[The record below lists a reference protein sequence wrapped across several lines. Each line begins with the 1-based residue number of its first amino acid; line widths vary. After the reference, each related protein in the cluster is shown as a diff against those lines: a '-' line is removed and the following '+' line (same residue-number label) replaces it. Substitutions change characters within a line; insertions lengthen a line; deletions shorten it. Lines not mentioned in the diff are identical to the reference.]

1 VTVLKIAFRN
11 MLRNRRRSAM
21 TALAVAVGT
30 MTFLLFGAFLA
41 FVFTSLETDAVR
53 RGGHLT
59 VFKSGYFLL
68 GAGDPAGYAIARY
81 HDVVQLIRTDPEIA
95 PRLNVISPTLAVA
108 GIAGNFSGENEASKT
123 FFGVGRVPA
132 DRAMMRRWDEH
143 GIGQRDAT
151 DELLSDTNPSL
162 GYVGVGL
169 GRVLRLCEPLKIAD
183 CPSEKPSPTLTSG
196 LAPALADLPAM
207 DQGGSAEPES
217 PHIELLAATV
227 GGAPNVV
234 RMELA
239 GAERQAAKELDDN
252 FVGMNLALAQKLVF
266 GRDEPK
272 VTGIV
277 LQLRRTEDLPAV
289 RSRLNRLFAKQGLD
303 LEVRDF
309 IELNPFYAQVR
320 RFFGAMFLFIALIMG
335 VIVLFTVVNTMTM
348 TVMERTS
355 EIGTSRALG
364 VRRSGIRLQFTLEGL
379 LLGAAG
385 ATFGLAIAIAE
396 TLAVNHAG
404 LRWTPPGNA
413 TSTAFRLALLE
424 HPSLILIGWVA
435 IVAVATLAALAPA
448 SRAARLQV
456 VDALRHT

>member
-1 VTVLKIAFRN
+1 
-11 MLRNRRRSAM
+11 
-21 TALAVAVGT
+21 
-30 MTFLLFGAFLA
+30 
-41 FVFTSLETDAVR
+41 
-53 RGGHLT
+53 
-59 VFKSGYFLL
+59 
-68 GAGDPAGYAIARY
+68 
-81 HDVVQLIRTDPEIA
+81 
-95 PRLNVISPTLAVA
+95 
-108 GIAGNFSGENEASKT
+108 
-123 FFGVGRVPA
+123 
-132 DRAMMRRWDEH
+132 
-143 GIGQRDAT
+143 
-151 DELLSDTNPSL
+151 
-162 GYVGVGL
+162 
-169 GRVLRLCEPLKIAD
+169 
-183 CPSEKPSPTLTSG
+183 
-196 LAPALADLPAM
+196 M
-207 DQGGSAEPES
+207 DHGSAEPDS

-234 RMELA
+234 RLDLS

-252 FVGMNLALAQKLVF
+252 YVGMNLALAQKLVF
-266 GRDEPK
+266 GRDEAK

-289 RSRLNRLFAKQGLD
+289 RARLNSLFTKHGLD

-309 IELNPFYAQVR
+309 TELNPFYAQVR
-320 RFFGAMFLFIALIMG
+320 RFFSAMFLFIALIMG

-364 VRRSGIRLQFTLEGL
+364 VRQSGVRLQFMLEGL
-379 LLGAAG
+379 LLGATG

-396 TLAVNHAG
+396 TLAVNHGG

>member
-1 VTVLKIAFRN
+1 VTLLKIAFRN

-30 MTFLLFGAFLA
+30 MTFLLFGAFQA

-59 VFKSGYFLL
+59 IFKNGYFLL
-68 GAGDPAGYAIARY
+68 GAGNPAGFGIAHY
-81 HDVVQLIRTDPEIA
+81 QDLVQLIRTDPKIA
-95 PRLNVISPTLAVA
+95 PRLGVVTPTLAVA

-132 DRAMMRRWDEH
+132 DRAAMRRWDEH

-151 DELLSDTNPSL
+151 DELLSETSPSL

-183 CPSEKPSPTLTSG
+183 CPSEKRSPTLTSG
-196 LAPALADLPAM
+196 IARELADLPALER
-207 DQGGSAEPES
+207 GSAEPES

-234 RMELA
+234 RLDLA

-277 LQLRRTEDLPAV
+277 LQLRRTEDLRAV
-289 RSRLNRLFAKQGLD
+289 RSRLVGLFAKRGLD
-303 LEVRDF
+303 LEVRDYT
-309 IELNPFYAQVR
+309 ELNPFYAQVH
-320 RFFGAMFLFIALIMG
+320 RFFGAIFLFIALIMG

-364 VRRSGIRLQFTLEGL
+364 VRQSGIRLQFTLEGL

-385 ATFGLAIAIAE
+385 ATFGLGLAIAE
-396 TLAVNHAG
+396 TLAVNQAG
-404 LRWTPPGNA
+404 LSWTPPASA
-413 TSTAFRLALLE
+413 TSTPFRLALLE
-424 HPSLILIGWVA
+424 HPALFLTGWVA
-435 IVAVATLAALAPA
+435 IVAVATVAALVPA

>member
-1 VTVLKIAFRN
+1 MTLLRIAFRN

-30 MTFLLFGAFLA
+30 MTFLLFGAFQA

-59 VFKSGYFLL
+59 IFKSGYFLL
-68 GAGDPAGYAIARY
+68 GAGDPAGYGIAHY
-81 HDVVQLIRTDPEIA
+81 QDVAQLIRTDPEIA
-95 PRLNVISPTLAVA
+95 VRLKVISPTLTVA
-108 GIAGNFSGENEASKT
+108 GIAGNFSGQNEASKT

-132 DRAMMRRWDEH
+132 DRAAMRRWDEH
-143 GIGQRDAT
+143 GIGQQDAT
-151 DELLSDTNPSL
+151 DELLSDANPSL

-183 CPSEKPSPTLTSG
+183 CPPEKASATLTSG

-207 DQGGSAEPES
+207 EREPAEPES

-234 RMELA
+234 RLDLS

-252 FVGMNLALAQKLVF
+252 FVGMNLTLAQKLVF
-266 GRDEPK
+266 GRGEPK

-277 LQLRRTEDLPAV
+277 LQLRQTEDVPAV
-289 RSRLNRLFAKQGLD
+289 RARLISLFAQHGLD

-309 IELNPFYAQVR
+309 TELNPFYAQVR

-335 VIVLFTVVNTMTM
+335 VIALFTVVNTMTM

-364 VRRSGIRLQFTLEGL
+364 VRRSGIRLQFMLEGL
-379 LLGAAG
+379 LLGATG
-385 ATFGLAIAIAE
+385 ATFGLAIAIVE
-396 TLAVNHAG
+396 TLGINGAG

-413 TSTAFRLALLE
+413 TSTPFRLALLE
-424 HPSLILIGWVA
+424 HPTLFLAGWAA

>member
-1 VTVLKIAFRN
+1 LKIAFRN

-30 MTFLLFGAFLA
+30 MTFLLFGAFVA

-68 GAGDPAGYAIARY
+68 GAGDPAGYGIAHY
-81 HDVVQLIRTDPEIA
+81 QDVAQLIATDPEIA
-95 PRLNVISPTLAVA
+95 PRLNVISPTLTVA

-132 DRAMMRRWDEH
+132 DRATMRRWDEH

-151 DELLSDTNPSL
+151 DELLSDANPSL

-183 CPSEKPSPTLTSG
+183 CPPEKRSATLTSG
-196 LAPALADLPAM
+196 LAPALADLPEMEKA
-207 DQGGSAEPES
+207 AAAPES

-234 RMELA
+234 RMDLS

-266 GRDEPK
+266 GRGEPK

-289 RSRLNRLFAKQGLD
+289 RSRLISLFTQHGLD

-309 IELNPFYAQVR
+309 TELNPFYAQVR

-335 VIVLFTVVNTMTM
+335 VIALFTVVNTMTM

-364 VRRSGIRLQFTLEGL
+364 VRRSGIRIQFMLEGL
-379 LLGAAG
+379 LLGATG
-385 ATFGLAIAIAE
+385 ATLGLAIAIAE
-396 TLAVNHAG
+396 TLGINRAG

-424 HPSLILIGWVA
+424 HPTLFLVGWVA

>member
-68 GAGDPAGYAIARY
+68 GAGNPAGYGIARY
-81 HDVVQLIRTDPEIA
+81 REVAQLIRTDPEIA
-95 PRLNVISPTLAVA
+95 PRLNVITPTLTVA

-132 DRAMMRRWDEH
+132 DRATMRRWDEH
-143 GIGQRDAT
+143 GLGQRDAT

-169 GRVLRLCEPLKIAD
+169 GRVLRLCEPLKIAG
-183 CPSEKPSPTLTSG
+183 CPSEKRSPTLTSVR
-196 LAPALADLPAM
+196 APALADLPAM
-207 DQGGSAEPES
+207 DQGSAEPES

-234 RMELA
+234 RMDLS
-239 GAERQAAKELDDN
+239 GAEQQAAKELDDN

-266 GRDEPK
+266 GRDEAK

-289 RSRLNRLFAKQGLD
+289 RARLNSVFTGHGLD

-309 IELNPFYAQVR
+309 TELNPFYAQVR

-335 VIVLFTVVNTMTM
+335 VIVLFTVINTMTM

-364 VRRSGIRLQFTLEGL
+364 VRKGGIRLQFMLEGL
-379 LLGAAG
+379 LLGATG
-385 ATFGLAIAIAE
+385 ATVGLAIAIAE
-396 TLAVNHAG
+396 TLFVNHAG

>member
-30 MTFLLFGAFLA
+30 MTFLLFGAFVA

-59 VFKSGYFLL
+59 VFKNGYFLL
-68 GAGDPAGYAIARY
+68 GAGDPAGYGIAHY
-81 HDVVQLIRTDPEIA
+81 QDVAQLIRTDPEIA
-95 PRLNVISPTLAVA
+95 PRLNVISPTLTVA

-123 FFGVGRVPA
+123 FFGVGSVPA
-132 DRAMMRRWDEH
+132 DRATMRRWDEH

-183 CPSEKPSPTLTSG
+183 CPPEKRSATLTSG
-196 LAPALADLPAM
+196 LASAVADLPTM
-207 DQGGSAEPES
+207 EPESAEPES

-234 RMELA
+234 RLDLA

-266 GRDEPK
+266 GRGEPK

-277 LQLRRTEDLPAV
+277 LQLRRTEDLPLV
-289 RSRLNRLFAKQGLD
+289 RARLIGLFAEHGLD

-309 IELNPFYAQVR
+309 TELNPFYAQVH

-335 VIVLFTVVNTMTM
+335 VIALFTVVNTMTM

-364 VRRSGIRLQFTLEGL
+364 VRRSGIRLQFMLEGL
-379 LLGAAG
+379 LLGATG
-385 ATFGLAIAIAE
+385 ATFGLAVAIVE
-396 TLAVNHAG
+396 TLGINGAG

-413 TSTAFRLALLE
+413 TSTPFRLALLE
-424 HPSLILIGWVA
+424 HPTLFLAGWVA

>member
-68 GAGDPAGYAIARY
+68 GAGDPAGYGIARY
-81 HDVVQLIRTDPEIA
+81 RDVAELIRTDPEIA
-95 PRLNVISPTLAVA
+95 PRLNIISPTLTVS

-132 DRAMMRRWDEH
+132 DRAAMRRWDEH

-151 DELLSDTNPSL
+151 DDLLSDANPSL

-183 CPSEKPSPTLTSG
+183 CPVEKHSPTLTSG

-207 DQGGSAEPES
+207 EQRSVEPDS

-234 RMELA
+234 RMDLS

-252 FVGMNLALAQKLVF
+252 YVGMNLALAQKLVF
-266 GRDEPK
+266 GRDEAK

-277 LQLRRTEDLPAV
+277 LQLRRTEDLRAV
-289 RSRLNRLFAKQGLD
+289 RARLNSIFTKHGLD

-309 IELNPFYAQVR
+309 TELNPFYAQVR

-364 VRRSGIRLQFTLEGL
+364 VRKSGVRLQFTLEGL
-379 LLGAAG
+379 LLGATG

-396 TLAVNHAG
+396 TLAVNHSG
-404 LRWTPPGNA
+404 LRWSPPGNA

>member
-1 VTVLKIAFRN
+1 
-11 MLRNRRRSAM
+11 M
-21 TALAVAVGT
+21 
-30 MTFLLFGAFLA
+30 
-41 FVFTSLETDAVR
+41 
-53 RGGHLT
+53 RG
-59 VFKSGYFLL
+59 
-68 GAGDPAGYAIARY
+68 
-81 HDVVQLIRTDPEIA
+81 Q
-95 PRLNVISPTLAVA
+95 
-108 GIAGNFSGENEASKT
+108 
-123 FFGVGRVPA
+123 
-132 DRAMMRRWDEH
+132 
-143 GIGQRDAT
+143 QDAT
-151 DELLSDTNPSL
+151 DELLSDANPSL

-183 CPSEKPSPTLTSG
+183 CPPEKASATLTSG

-207 DQGGSAEPES
+207 EREPAEPES

-234 RMELA
+234 RLDLS

-266 GRDEPK
+266 GRGEQK

-289 RSRLNRLFAKQGLD
+289 RSRLTSLFIQHGLD

-309 IELNPFYAQVR
+309 TELNPFYAQVR

-364 VRRSGIRLQFTLEGL
+364 VRRSGIRLQFMLEGL
-379 LLGAAG
+379 LLGATG

-396 TLAVNHAG
+396 TLGVNHAG

-424 HPSLILIGWVA
+424 HPTLFLAGWAA

>member
-1 VTVLKIAFRN
+1 MTVLKIAFRN

-30 MTFLLFGAFLA
+30 MTFLLFGAFVA

-59 VFKSGYFLL
+59 VFQRGYFLF
-68 GAGDPAGYAIARY
+68 GAGDPAGYGIG
-81 HDVVQLIRTDPEIA
+81 HFQDVAQLIHTDPEIA
-95 PRLNVISPTLAVA
+95 PRLNVISPTLTVA

-132 DRAMMRRWDEH
+132 DRAAMRRWDEH

-151 DELLSDTNPSL
+151 DGLLSDTNPSL

-183 CPSEKPSPTLTSG
+183 CPPEKGSATLTSG

-207 DQGGSAEPES
+207 ERDSTEPES

-234 RMELA
+234 RLDLS

-266 GRDEPK
+266 GRGEPK

-289 RSRLNRLFAKQGLD
+289 RSRLISLFTQRGLA

-309 IELNPFYAQVR
+309 TELNPFYAQVR

-335 VIVLFTVVNTMTM
+335 VIALFTVVNTMTM

-364 VRRSGIRLQFTLEGL
+364 VRRSGIRLQFMLEGL
-379 LLGAAG
+379 LLGATG

-396 TLAVNHAG
+396 TLAINSAG

-413 TSTAFRLALLE
+413 TSTPFRLALLE
-424 HPSLILIGWVA
+424 HPTLFLAGWVA

-448 SRAARLQV
+448 SRAARLPV

>member
-1 VTVLKIAFRN
+1 LKIAFRN

-59 VFKSGYFLL
+59 VFKRGYFLL
-68 GAGDPAGYAIARY
+68 GAGDPAGYGIARY
-81 HDVVQLIRTDPEIA
+81 RDVAQLIRTDPEIA
-95 PRLNVISPTLAVA
+95 PRLNVITPTLTVS

-132 DRAMMRRWDEH
+132 DRATMRRWDEH
-143 GIGQRDAT
+143 GLGQRDAT
-151 DELLSDTNPSL
+151 DEFLSDMNPSL

-183 CPSEKPSPTLTSG
+183 CPAEKHSRTLTSG

-207 DQGGSAEPES
+207 DHGSTEPES

-234 RMELA
+234 RMELS
-239 GAERQAAKELDDN
+239 GAEQQAAKELDDN

-266 GRDEPK
+266 GRDEAK

-277 LQLRRTEDLPAV
+277 LQLRRTEDLAAV
-289 RSRLNRLFAKQGLD
+289 RARLNGIFTKHGLD

-309 IELNPFYAQVR
+309 AELNPFYAQVR

-364 VRRSGIRLQFTLEGL
+364 VRRSGIRLQFMLEGL
-379 LLGAAG
+379 LLGASG

-396 TLAVNHAG
+396 TLFVNHAG

-435 IVAVATLAALAPA
+435 IVAVATFAALAPA